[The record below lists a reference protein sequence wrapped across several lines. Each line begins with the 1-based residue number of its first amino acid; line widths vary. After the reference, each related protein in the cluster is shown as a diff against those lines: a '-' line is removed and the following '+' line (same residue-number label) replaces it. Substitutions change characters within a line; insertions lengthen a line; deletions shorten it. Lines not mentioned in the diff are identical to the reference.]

1 MLYPFRNTLSI
12 MFHDQNVLKC
22 GDPPECCLIWGIPF
36 LSNAFFY
43 DIKWL
48 WHSITVHAA
57 LFRPCSGRALAV
69 WKCYETLAWRK
80 ISGAGDHLGKLTEL
94 LLNHTIRTKPYC
106 LNHTTNQENKHLK
119 ACFGGMHFV
128 NLILMRLE
136 MMSFSTSFIGPL
148 IRFGTGYSTWAKGMC
163 IWMANF

>member
-1 MLYPFRNTLSI
+1 

-22 GDPPECCLIWGIPF
+22 RDNPRMLYNLGNPVLKQRV
-36 LSNAFFY
+36 FY

-48 WHSITVHAA
+48 WHFITVHAA
-57 LFRPCSGRALAV
+57 LLRPCSGRALAV

-94 LLNHTIRTKPYC
+94 LLNHTIHTKPYC

-119 ACFGGMHFV
+119 ACLGGDAFCESHPDASRDDELLDIF
-128 NLILMRLE
+128 N
-136 MMSFSTSFIGPL
+136 GP
-148 IRFGTGYSTWAKGMC
+148 
-163 IWMANF
+163 